1 MRSIPRGDTF
11 ININR
16 YTRCH
21 VAVSQRFE
29 NTPRASCVSA
39 RNTPPM
45 INGQK
50 RRERWAFGI
59 FSLIYPRFVCS
70 PFWIRSSF
78 FFPLVVA
85 KPSSSLLR
93 ISVRRVIARIKVI
106 AHRTEDHRLVRPDV
120 YDITREKLEKFEY
133 IRFPMIIWSLHFYTC
148 QQAVLLFLHR

>member
-93 ISVRRVIARIKVI
+93 ISRLCSSRNRADKSNCTPSRRSPSRST
-106 AHRTEDHRLVRPDV
+106 RRLRH
-120 YDITREKLEKFEY
+120 Y
-133 IRFPMIIWSLHFYTC
+133 
-148 QQAVLLFLHR
+148 